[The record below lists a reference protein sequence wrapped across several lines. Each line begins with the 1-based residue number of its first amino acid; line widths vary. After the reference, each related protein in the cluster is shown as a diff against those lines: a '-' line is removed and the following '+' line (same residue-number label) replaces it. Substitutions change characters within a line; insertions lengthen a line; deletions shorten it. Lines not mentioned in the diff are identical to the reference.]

1 MARTVNGA
9 RAWARAVLTPAVRDS
24 APLDADLLLMHVLGL
39 SRVEII
45 VQQHRLLSDAETA
58 AYENLVARRA
68 LREPVA
74 YIVGAREFFGRI
86 FAVTPDVL
94 IPRPETEILV
104 EQALSLAPPGAAVFE
119 VGVGSGALI
128 CSILAERDDLR
139 GAGNDICIR
148 ALCVARDNARS
159 LGVSERLLLFAGR
172 GCGGLRGGFQVIV
185 ANPPYIPEAHEALLD
200 DDVMLYEPRS
210 ALFGGN
216 DGLDIVQEIIT
227 GAPEALAAGGL
238 LLMEAGMGQQGA
250 VESLVKAKKG
260 LAVKSWVK
268 DLAGIPRVVIM
279 ERVHG

>member
-1 MARTVNGA
+1 
-9 RAWARAVLTPAVRDS
+9 VRDS

>member
-1 MARTVNGA
+1 MASTVEGA
-9 RAWARAVLTPAVRDS
+9 RAWARGVLAPAVRES

-39 SRVEII
+39 DRVGI
-45 VQQHRLLSDAETA
+45 VVQRHRQLSEAETA
-58 AYENLVARRA
+58 AYEALVARRA
-68 LREPVA
+68 RREPVA
-74 YIVGAREFFGRI
+74 YIVGAREFFGRR
-86 FAVTPDVL
+86 FTVTPDVL

-104 EQALSLAPPGAAVFE
+104 EQALSLAPQGARVFE
-119 VGVGSGALI
+119 IGVGSGALI

-148 ALCVARDNARS
+148 ALRIARDNARN
-159 LGVSERLLLFAGR
+159 LGVSARLLLFAGS
-172 GCGGLRGGFQVIV
+172 GCEGLGAGIEVIV

-200 DDVMLYEPRS
+200 DDVRLYEPRR

-227 GAPEALAAGGL
+227 GAPEVLAAGGL
-238 LLMEAGMGQQGA
+238 LLMEAGMGQQST
-250 VESLVKAKKG
+250 VESLVKAQKG
-260 LAVKSWVK
+260 LEVKAWVK